1 MKSLIFGIV
10 LIVLL
15 GVGGFLYKNVME
27 TTGGPT
33 QLACTEEAKVCPDGT
48 GVGRSGPSC
57 EFAPCPFPN
66 VEFIDASLSFALPQ
80 GYEQGVQEPGADGYI
95 PEMLNFYQKQAAG
108 TGYHYISV
116 YRYDIP
122 EGKSANEVIIENTLL
137 SPSGELVS
145 GMEKF
150 DPVLIQGRTFN
161 HIVIERFEGQVVSAY
176 YLIRDTDVL
185 RFDVLEQDVD
195 WTNPDLVIET
205 LPEHKNL
212 LTLLSSIQTP

>member
-10 LIVLL
+10 LIILL

-33 QLACTEEAKVCPDGT
+33 QLACTEEAKICPDGT

-66 VEFIDASLSFALPQ
+66 VEFVDASLSFALPA
-80 GYEQGVQEPGADGYI
+80 GYAQGVQEPGADGYI

-108 TGYHYISV
+108 SGHHYISV

-122 EGKSANEVIIENTLL
+122 EGKSANDVIIENTLL

-145 GMEKF
+145 GMDKF

>member
-1 MKSLIFGIV
+1 MKSLVFGIV
-10 LIVLL
+10 LIILL

-27 TTGGPT
+27 TTAGPT
-33 QLACTEEAKVCPDGT
+33 QLACTEEAKICPDGT
-48 GVGRSGPSC
+48 GVGRVGPSC

-66 VEFIDASLSFALPQ
+66 VEFVEASLSFALPA
-80 GYEQGVQEPGADGYI
+80 GYVEGVQEPGADGHI
-95 PEMLNFYQKQAAG
+95 PEMLGFYQKQAAG
-108 TGYHYISV
+108 TGHHYISI

-122 EGKSANEVIIENTLL
+122 EGTSANEVIVKNTTL

-145 GMEKF
+145 GIDTF
-150 DPVLIQGRTFN
+150 DPVLIDGRTFN

-176 YLIRDTDVL
+176 YLIREKDVL

-205 LPEHKNL
+205 LPEHQNL
-212 LTLLSSIQTP
+212 LTLLSTIQTP